1 MAQPSSWHLCPVSE
15 KHEMTLDATL
25 IWQGCPQN
33 SICWSLQY
41 LYTCRLGLGKRQVAS
56 QSKSVFRPAGLH
68 VFLDVYFL
76 MRFDMLCFYQSNCH
90 CGSPTAIRD
99 GPQKKKG
106 PISPL
111 HFTRLMQACH
121 RLVFKKPSR
130 GSILQRIRSPMQL
143 TFHS

>member
-56 QSKSVFRPAGLH
+56 QSKSVFRPGLH

-76 MRFDMLCFYQSNCH
+76 MRFDMLCFYQSMSLWESH
-90 CGSPTAIRD
+90 CNQGWP
-99 GPQKKKG
+99 PEKKG

-130 GSILQRIRSPMQL
+130 GSILQRIRSQMQL